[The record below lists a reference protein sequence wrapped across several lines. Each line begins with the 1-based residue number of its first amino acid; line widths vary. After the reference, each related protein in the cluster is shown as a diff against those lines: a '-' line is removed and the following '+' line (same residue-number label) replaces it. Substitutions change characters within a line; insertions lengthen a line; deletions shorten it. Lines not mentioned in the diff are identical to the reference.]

1 MDNWTSDL
9 APLLKGMAVTVEL
22 TVGAAVLAVPLGL
35 IAGYARSSRRP
46 WLRAPASCYVEVFR
60 GTSTLVQLF
69 WFYYVL
75 PLFGLSLP
83 AVAVGIG
90 VLALNSGAYGAEI
103 VRGAIAAVPRE
114 QYEAAMAL
122 NMTRPQMMWRII
134 VPQAIPAMLPPTG
147 NLLIELLKNTAL
159 VSLITINELTS
170 NAQILRAESLRTAEL
185 FGLILVMYFATA
197 SVISAG
203 MRQAEGAFARSWRRR

>member
-1 MDNWTSDL
+1 MDNWTADL
-9 APLLKGMAVTVEL
+9 LPLLKGLAVTVEL
-22 TVGAAVLAVPLGL
+22 TVCAAALAVPVALA
-35 IAGYARSSRRP
+35 AGYARTSRERWVRVP
-46 WLRAPASCYVEVFR
+46 VSCYVEVFR

-83 AVAVGIG
+83 AEAVGIV

-114 QYEAAMAL
+114 QYEAANAL
-122 NMTRPQMMWRII
+122 NMTRTQMMWLVV
-134 VPQAIPAMLPPTG
+134 VPQAIPAMLPPAG

-170 NAQILRAESLRTAEL
+170 NAQILRAESLRTTEL
-185 FGLILVMYFATA
+185 FGLILLMYFGMA
-197 SVISAG
+197 SLISTG
-203 MRQAEGAFARSWRRR
+203 MRHAEWAFRRVR